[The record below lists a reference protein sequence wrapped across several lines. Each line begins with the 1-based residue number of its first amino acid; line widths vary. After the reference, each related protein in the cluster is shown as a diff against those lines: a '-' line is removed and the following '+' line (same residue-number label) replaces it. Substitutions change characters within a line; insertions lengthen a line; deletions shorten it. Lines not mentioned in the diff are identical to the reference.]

1 MTESDLEH
9 QLERLQRR
17 LERQYQARIAAEEIL
32 SSKATELYQL
42 NKSLLVAKEKAEAAS
57 MAKSEFLANMNHELR
72 TPLNAILGYSDLLI
86 EDFED
91 DPTVVAD
98 LNKIKE
104 AGKRLLTMISEILY
118 LAKLDAGRMQVHVQ
132 PIRFSELQNQ
142 LQARE
147 HDLVTPNNN
156 TLIFE
161 DQLQDTLFHT
171 DVAHLNQLLLN
182 LLGNAG
188 KFTNNGMVTVT
199 SQYNPESSLPIVISV
214 ADTGIGIDLNANPD
228 IFNSFVQVDNSN
240 TKQYQGIGLG
250 LKLAHELALLIQ
262 GQLDLESTL
271 GKGSVFT
278 LRLPVQVKIK
288 Q

>member
-17 LERQYQARIAAEEIL
+17 LERQTQARVAAEELL

-42 NKSLLVAKEKAEAAS
+42 NKTLLVAKEKAEAAS
-57 MAKSEFLANMNHELR
+57 LAKSEFLANMNHELR
-72 TPLNAILGYSDLLI
+72 TPLNAILGYSDLLL

-98 LNKIKE
+98 LKKIKQ
-104 AGKRLLTMISEILY
+104 AGKRLLTMISEILD
-118 LAKLDAGRMQVHVQ
+118 LAKLDAGRMHVHVQ
-132 PIRFSELQNQ
+132 PIRFSQLQDH

-147 HDLVTPNNN
+147 NDLITPNNN
-156 TLIFE
+156 LLVFE
-161 DQLQDTLFHT
+161 DQLQETLFHS
-171 DVAHLNQLLLN
+171 DIDHLNLLLLA

-188 KFTNNGMVTVT
+188 KFTSNGTVTVT
-199 SQYNPESSLPIVISV
+199 GRYIAESPLPIAISV
-214 ADTGIGIDLNANPD
+214 ADTGIGIDLDANPD
-228 IFNSFVQVDNSN
+228 IFNTFEQVDNSS
-240 TKQYQGIGLG
+240 TREHDGIGLG

-271 GKGSVFT
+271 GEGAVFT
-278 LRLPVQVKIK
+278 LRLPAEVTAE
-288 Q
+288 

>member
-17 LERQYQARIAAEEIL
+17 LERQTQARMAAEELL

-57 MAKSEFLANMNHELR
+57 LAKSEFLANMNHELR
-72 TPLNAILGYSDLLI
+72 TPLNAILGYSDLLM

-98 LNKIKE
+98 LNKIKH
-104 AGKRLLTMISEILY
+104 AGKRLLTMISEILD
-118 LAKLDAGRMQVHVQ
+118 LAKLDAGRMQVHAQ
-132 PIRFSELQNQ
+132 PIRFSELQDH

-147 HDLVTPNNN
+147 NDLITPNNN
-156 TLIFE
+156 TLVFQ
-161 DQLQDTLFHT
+161 DQLQETLFHS
-171 DVAHLNQLLLN
+171 DIDHLNLLLLN

-188 KFTNNGMVTVT
+188 KFTRNGTVTVT
-199 SQYNPESSLPIVISV
+199 GKYIAESPRPIAISV
-214 ADTGIGIDLNANPD
+214 ADTGIGIDLDANPD
-228 IFNSFVQVDNSN
+228 IFNTFEQVDNSS
-240 TKQYQGIGLG
+240 TREHDGVGLG

-271 GKGSVFT
+271 GEGAVFT
-278 LRLPVQVKIK
+278 LRLPAQVTTK
-288 Q
+288 